1 MNWKTK
7 TLLIY
12 GIGGLILGVM
22 AGIISINNA
31 VENNKTVDIS
41 LQDGAKIGMNA
52 LNAMQKLVI
61 K

>member
-12 GIGGLILGVM
+12 GVVGLVCGIL
-22 AGIISINNA
+22 AGITTINNA
-31 VENNKTVDIS
+31 VENNKKPDITLKEGARIS
-41 LQDGAKIGMNA
+41 LT
-52 LNAMQKLVI
+52 AMDAMRKTVL

>member
-12 GIGGLILGVM
+12 GVVGLVYGIL
-22 AGIISINNA
+22 AGITTINNA
-31 VENNKTVDIS
+31 VENNKKPDITLKEGARIS
-41 LQDGAKIGMNA
+41 LT
-52 LNAMQKLVI
+52 AMDAMRKTVL